1 MAEENPA
8 MFAPGQVVTLEVKEG
23 HYSEFKIDRLVTPIT
38 KSVVLLAHCALWGPV
53 VLKVYD
59 PRFINERNGIK
70 SSRPGKGQSPHP
82 WSLAAERAAPTA
94 YNPFAIYGPEP
105 AADDFEGQFER
116 AALWEAHLRHLMQD
130 SFRAELH
137 AYQNLRHLQGGAL
150 ARLLGAGL
158 VVPPDVRAF
167 RPPALVFEYVEGPTL
182 RDAPLEALTMDVCL
196 DLARTVDSFAA
207 HGVFHDDLNP
217 NNILIGPGGRA
228 VVLDFGVAGVRT
240 KDDPWTD
247 EEWAFNVEVRQD
259 GRRLRTLLKNK
270 GVCCVGELEPRARS
284 FDAKRGVWTDSCL
297 ARAEGAQSGPL
308 VEENVVLKPVELDE
322 LYIE

>member
-8 MFAPGQVVTLEVKEG
+8 MFAPGQIVTLEVKEG
-23 HYSEFKIDRLVTPIT
+23 HHSEFKIDRLITPIT

-70 SSRPGKGQSPHP
+70 SSRPGGGQSPRP
-82 WSLAAERAAPTA
+82 WSLAAEP
-94 YNPFAIYGPEP
+94 
-105 AADDFEGQFER
+105 
-116 AALWEAHLRHLMQD
+116 LWEAHLRRLMQD

-247 EEWAFNVEVRQD
+247 EEWALNVEVRQN

-297 ARAEGAQSGPL
+297 ARAEGAHIAIADTKPDISDPQQRLDRSRPQNRHNRLL
-308 VEENVVLKPVELDE
+308 VVGVRRDKDLEDPGETHE
-322 LYIE
+322 